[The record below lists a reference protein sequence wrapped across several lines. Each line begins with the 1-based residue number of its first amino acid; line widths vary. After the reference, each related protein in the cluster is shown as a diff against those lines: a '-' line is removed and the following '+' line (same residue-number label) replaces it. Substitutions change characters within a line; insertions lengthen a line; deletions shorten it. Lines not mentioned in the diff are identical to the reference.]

1 MKTKQKIFLA
11 KILFFFINFF
21 LPKQAVIKRNNIF
34 WNLNFSEAIDL
45 HILIFGN
52 FEKEISE
59 CAKQLNLNN
68 YKTIIDI
75 GANFG
80 VQSLQFSKKFNNS
93 KIFAIEPTSYAFRK
107 LQKNLI
113 LNPDLSKN
121 IHSFNLFIGS
131 KNQQKP
137 DSIYSSWNLESKKE
151 KHPKHFGEKKD
162 TKNAKIQTLDDFIHE
177 NSITNVDFIKLD
189 VDGFEFYV
197 LKGGYNFLR
206 KKKPPIFMELAP
218 YLYNEHGYSKDM
230 LLELIKS
237 LNYKFFDL
245 NSLKEIT
252 EIDYKFANIKD
263 GSSENVLLM

>member
-21 LPKQAVIKRNNIF
+21 FPKQAVIKRNNIN

-45 HILIFGN
+45 HILIFGT

-59 CAKQLNLNN
+59 CAEKLKLNK
-68 YKTIIDI
+68 YKAIIDI

-80 VQSLQFSKKFNNS
+80 AQSLQFSKKFNHS
-93 KIFAIEPTSYAFRK
+93 KIYAIEPTSYAFNK
-107 LQKNLI
+107 LQKNLS
-113 LNPDLSKN
+113 LNPVLSKN
-121 IHSFNLFIGS
+121 ILFFNSFIGS
-131 KNQQKP
+131 KKQQKP
-137 DSIYSSWNLESKKE
+137 DSIYSSWNLGSKKE

-162 TKNAKIQTLDDFIHE
+162 TKNAKIQTLDEFVYE
-177 NSITNVDFIKLD
+177 NSIIDVDFIKLD
-189 VDGFEFYV
+189 VDGYEFYV

-218 YLYNEHGYSKDM
+218 YLYSEHGYTKDM
-230 LLELIKS
+230 LLELINS

-245 NSLKEIT
+245 NNLKEIN
-252 EIDYKFANIKD
+252 EIDYKIANIKD
-263 GSSENVLLM
+263 GSSENILLM